1 MNLVYIYNDVGIYC
15 MRGWSTMM
23 ASALVVDDDRLLLRL
38 IELSLGKTGMKVLLA
53 DSGRE
58 ALRLAQEEK
67 PDIILL
73 DLMMPMMDGYEVMR
87 LLKANDGTREI
98 PVVMLTA
105 KSSDYD
111 RHRCNEMGA
120 AAYITKPFNLEDLH
134 NTVRRII
141 ESSGGSQAFAE

>member
-1 MNLVYIYNDVGIYC
+1 M
-15 MRGWSTMM
+15 T

-38 IELSLGKTGMKVLLA
+38 IELNLGKTGIKVLLA

-58 ALRLAQEEK
+58 ALRMAMEEI

-87 LLKANDGTREI
+87 RLKAGQETRNI

-105 KSSDYD
+105 KSSIND
-111 RHRCNEMGA
+111 RRKCEELGA
-120 AAYITKPFNLEDLH
+120 VAYITKPFNLEELRG
-134 NTVRRII
+134 TVSSII
-141 ESSGGSQAFAE
+141 QAASEPLSSPE

>member
-1 MNLVYIYNDVGIYC
+1 M
-15 MRGWSTMM
+15 T

-38 IELSLGKTGMKVLLA
+38 IELNLGKTGMKVLLA

-73 DLMMPMMDGYEVMR
+73 DLMMPLMDGYEVMR
-87 LLKANDGTREI
+87 LLKAADSTKDI

-105 KSSDYD
+105 KSSPHD
-111 RHRCNEMGA
+111 RRRCEEMGA
-120 AAYITKPFNLEDLH
+120 VAHITKPFNLENLRG
-134 NTVRRII
+134 TVTRIV
-141 ESSGGSQAFAE
+141 ETSGGSRASSE

>member
-1 MNLVYIYNDVGIYC
+1 M
-15 MRGWSTMM
+15 T

-38 IELSLGKTGMKVLLA
+38 IELNLGKAGMKVLLA

-58 ALRLAQEEK
+58 ALRLAMEET

-87 LLKANDGTREI
+87 RLKAEQETMNI

-105 KSSDYD
+105 KSSIND
-111 RHRCNEMGA
+111 RMRCEEMGA
-120 AAYITKPFNLEDLH
+120 VAYITKPFNLEELRGTIK
-134 NTVRRII
+134 NIVQSAS
-141 ESSGGSQAFAE
+141 EPLSSPE